1 MCPATPTALP
11 VTTGTDWSSVDET
24 GFRTLM
30 RTLAEP
36 VVVITG
42 RLGDARPGGMT
53 VSSFSAVS
61 LVPPLVLFCAGRS
74 SATWAGIAPSGRF
87 AVNVLGEQDAALAW
101 QFASPGDRFA
111 RVAHILAPDGSPVLP
126 EALSTLLCTVAAVH
140 PAGDHDIVV
149 GHVRAARSGRPRPPL
164 AYHAGRFTR
173 LHVGGADD
181 SRSTG

>member
-1 MCPATPTALP
+1 MCSAAPTAPP
-11 VTTGTDWSSVDET
+11 VPTETEWPSVDET
-24 GFRTLM
+24 GFRALM
-30 RTLAEP
+30 RAVAEP

-42 RLGDARPGGMT
+42 RLGDASPAGMT

-61 LVPPLVLFCAGRS
+61 LAPPLVLFCAGRS
-74 SATWAGIAPSGRF
+74 SATWAGMAPSGRF
-87 AVNVLGEQDAALAW
+87 AVNVLGEQDAALAR

-111 RVAHILAPDGSPVLP
+111 GVAHNLAPDGSPALP

-173 LHVGGADD
+173 LHVGEPTL
-181 SRSTG
+181 R